1 MKALLRTTGSLA
13 AVVLLLMSVAAVA
26 SAQEASDITLDSPF
40 RSFELGV
47 SEVRVDLDV
56 KLRNSAEDR
65 RLVKLTIE
73 ALPGEEMPEG
83 WAIAVWN
90 RFFDYKIGELL
101 VEPTTEDTP
110 PQNLR
115 LRIALPATDDED
127 YERPPAGDYPFVLNV
142 TSPDGSVL
150 YERAVFTVTLP
161 EAPPEED
168 EEAGSLILRSSFPV
182 LSGPATS
189 RYEFEVVIRNETG
202 EERSFDLKA
211 DVLNESLEPVQNW
224 QIAFLPRFGDE
235 KIISTIS
242 VPNNL
247 TENVKVRVT
256 PPRNTPPGD
265 YLIPVTV
272 SSEGQVYEEIS
283 ALTLNIRGQG
293 SLSATTDTGLLNVD
307 ATAGSAASIVLRL
320 WNLGTAPLTDIN
332 LSADRPPDW
341 KVTYSRDAVDELSDL
356 SGENWADIALTIEP
370 PGDAVPGDYLVTLR
384 ASNAESTDTVEMRV
398 TVTQS
403 TIWGWLGIVLVLSV
417 LGGLLGL
424 FVRLG
429 RR

>member
-1 MKALLRTTGSLA
+1 M
-13 AVVLLLMSVAAVA
+13 
-26 SAQEASDITLDSPF
+26 
-40 RSFELGV
+40 
-47 SEVRVDLDV
+47 
-56 KLRNSAEDR
+56 
-65 RLVKLTIE
+65 
-73 ALPGEEMPEG
+73 
-83 WAIAVWN
+83 
-90 RFFDYKIGELL
+90 
-101 VEPTTEDTP
+101 
-110 PQNLR
+110 
-115 LRIALPATDDED
+115 
-127 YERPPAGDYPFVLNV
+127 
-142 TSPDGSVL
+142 
-150 YERAVFTVTLP
+150 
-161 EAPPEED
+161 
-168 EEAGSLILRSSFPV
+168 
-182 LSGPATS
+182 
-189 RYEFEVVIRNETG
+189 
-202 EERSFDLKA
+202 
-211 DVLNESLEPVQNW
+211 LNESLEPVQNW